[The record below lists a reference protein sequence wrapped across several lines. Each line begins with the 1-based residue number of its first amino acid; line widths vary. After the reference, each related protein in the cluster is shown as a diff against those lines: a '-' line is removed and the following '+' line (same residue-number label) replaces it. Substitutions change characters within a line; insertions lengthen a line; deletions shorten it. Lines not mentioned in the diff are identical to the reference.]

1 MFRNKSFDNKAP
13 LLYLVA
19 TPIGNLQEMS
29 NRALNVLK
37 EMDVIA
43 AEDTR
48 NTFMLL
54 SQYGIKKELF
64 SLREHNELEAS
75 KHVIELLKSGKKV
88 AYVSD
93 AGYPGISDPGYLL
106 VKTAIES
113 GISVSTI
120 SGSSAF
126 INALVASG
134 LPTDHFYFYGF
145 LSKKGNDAKK
155 ALEDMLE
162 REETLIFYESP
173 HHIKETILLMSDIF
187 QDREAVIARELTK
200 LNEEYNLKQSYLSC
214 LEMAQDFGLSS
225 IAFPLLS
232 TGAYEFPKREAIKI
246 AVDTITDFLDDNDLD
261 VALVIYKENTY
272 KTYKDI
278 FKKYTIVGGHL
289 NKQDEASMEEIIKE
303 RRGFKW
309 YKSGT
314 AKLLENGPESKAL
327 RHQLEYFMAQKGL
340 SRTDCYSGAISKTAF
355 NNIMAG
361 AIPSKNTIV
370 SLGINMGLDVYEI
383 NQLLSP
389 LGECLDYEIERD
401 VYIIRGIQKGMDLK
415 CINELLV
422 GKGFVPLKTN
432 YLFIN

>member
-173 HHIKETILLMSDIF
+173 HHIEETIKLLYSVF
-187 QDREAVIARELTK
+187 GDRRCVIARELTK
-200 LNEEYNLKQSYLSC
+200 LNEEYIRGGLLELTELDFSTLKGEMVILVEGKSQLDNEINDSVIQKR
-214 LEMAQDFGLSS
+214 LEFIINKGVSKKAAIEIVSDELKVGKNRVYKIAQD
-225 IAFPLLS
+225 
-232 TGAYEFPKREAIKI
+232 
-246 AVDTITDFLDDNDLD
+246 
-261 VALVIYKENTY
+261 
-272 KTYKDI
+272 
-278 FKKYTIVGGHL
+278 
-289 NKQDEASMEEIIKE
+289 M
-303 RRGFKW
+303 
-309 YKSGT
+309 
-314 AKLLENGPESKAL
+314 
-327 RHQLEYFMAQKGL
+327 
-340 SRTDCYSGAISKTAF
+340 
-355 NNIMAG
+355 
-361 AIPSKNTIV
+361 
-370 SLGINMGLDVYEI
+370 
-383 NQLLSP
+383 
-389 LGECLDYEIERD
+389 
-401 VYIIRGIQKGMDLK
+401 
-415 CINELLV
+415 
-422 GKGFVPLKTN
+422 
-432 YLFIN
+432 